1 MVSTLL
7 YKMREEM
14 IMNVRELNK
23 LSREFRTNSSRYLAT
38 KYGTEQQ
45 DLKRF
50 LLFIENTPL
59 IMDYIN
65 ECIGEEIDFEEII
78 QQKGWNEKFNL
89 PLESKEE
96 VSYVYQLLKYID
108 KTGNFVGIIMGY
120 GSGRK
125 IQDHLDAFNHQ
136 VVIHLINHIR
146 EYIEDTIYGIEP
158 LKPEFVESSHP
169 KIFISYCW
177 EDKLFADLI
186 DEDFKKLG
194 FTLTRDERDLRFKE
208 SIKSFMESIG
218 KHDFVISIISD
229 NYLKSVNC
237 MYEISEV
244 MRLREY
250 KDKMLLIILNESD
263 INLLPDSVL
272 KPKNFSANIYEVV
285 SHIEYIKFWEG
296 EERNLAEKISMISED
311 VNKIQPLNEL
321 KRIQSIKSNISD
333 FLADISDWNNTNLS
347 ELKASN
353 YSAFIEEIQS
363 IKNV

>member
-1 MVSTLL
+1 MVNTLL

-14 IMNVRELNK
+14 IMDVHELNK
-23 LSREFRTNSSRYLAT
+23 LGREFRTHSSRYLAT
-38 KYGTEQQ
+38 KYGAEQQ
-45 DLKRF
+45 NLKRF

-59 IMDYIN
+59 IMDFIN
-65 ECIGEEIDFEEII
+65 ECIDEKIDFEEII
-78 QQKGWNEKFNL
+78 RNKGWNEKFNL
-89 PLESKEE
+89 PLETKQE

-125 IQDHLDAFNHQ
+125 IQNHLDAFNHQ
-136 VVIHLINHIR
+136 VVVHLINHIR
-146 EYIEDTIYGIEP
+146 EYIEDTVYGLEP
-158 LKPEFVESSHP
+158 LKPEILESSDP
-169 KIFISYCW
+169 RIFISYCW
-177 EDKLFADLI
+177 ADKVFADLI
-186 DEDFKKLG
+186 DDDFKKLG

-208 SIKSFMESIG
+208 SIKNFMESIG

-250 KDKMLLIILNESD
+250 KEKMLLVILNESD
-263 INLLPDSVL
+263 IDLLSDSVL
-272 KPKNFSANIYEVV
+272 KPKNYSANIYEVL
-285 SHIEYIKFWEG
+285 SHIEYITFWEE
-296 EERNLAEKISMISED
+296 EERKLSEKISMISED

-321 KRIQSIKSNISD
+321 KRIQNIKSNISD

-353 YSAFIEEIQS
+353 YSSFIDEIRS
-363 IKNV
+363 VKDS